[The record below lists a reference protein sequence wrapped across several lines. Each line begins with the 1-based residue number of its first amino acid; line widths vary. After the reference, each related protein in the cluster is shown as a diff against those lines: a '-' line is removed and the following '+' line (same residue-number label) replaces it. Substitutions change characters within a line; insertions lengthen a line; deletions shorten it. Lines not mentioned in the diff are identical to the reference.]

1 MDNSHQI
8 RCPTGLSRTASL
20 ENFRQSGYIASPFTA
35 NELNGKGQIMRGKVG
50 KSKSGKTDWN
60 TYNYKS
66 GLKLDEKVMVAL
78 VKASELYKK
87 DSDAIYKDYGMTFS
101 QYNVLRVLNNSKNGQ
116 NTVTVASKI
125 MLVSGPNMTGI
136 AKRLEKNGFILR
148 KHDPKDERITVL
160 EITPKGKRVLK
171 NIKDAHYENISNY
184 LSGFSELEKENLLG
198 NLKQMFN
205 NSPLK

>member
-1 MDNSHQI
+1 
-8 RCPTGLSRTASL
+8 
-20 ENFRQSGYIASPFTA
+20 
-35 NELNGKGQIMRGKVG
+35 MRGKAD
-50 KSKSGKTDWN
+50 KSRSGKTDWN

-66 GLKLDEKVMVAL
+66 DLKLDEKVMVAL

-116 NTVTVASKI
+116 NTVTIASKI
-125 MLVSGPNMTGI
+125 MLVSGPNMTGV

-184 LSGFSELEKENLLG
+184 LSGFSDQEKESLLG

>member
-1 MDNSHQI
+1 MGAVS
-8 RCPTGLSRTASL
+8 GKK
-20 ENFRQSGYIASPFTA
+20 QSGEP
-35 NELNGKGQIMRGKVG
+35 EWK
-50 KSKSGKTDWN
+50 

-66 GLKLDEKVMVAL
+66 GLKLDEKVMVGL
-78 VKASELYKK
+78 VKASEVYKK

-125 MLVSGPNMTGI
+125 MMVSGPNMTGI

-160 EITPKGKRVLK
+160 EITPKGKRVLN
-171 NIKDAHYENISNY
+171 NIKDAHNENIQNY
-184 LSGFSELEKENLLG
+184 LRGFSESEKKGLLE
-198 NLKQMFN
+198 NLKQVFG
-205 NSPLK
+205 NSPL

>member
-1 MDNSHQI
+1 MGAVS
-8 RCPTGLSRTASL
+8 GKK
-20 ENFRQSGYIASPFTA
+20 QSGEP
-35 NELNGKGQIMRGKVG
+35 EWK
-50 KSKSGKTDWN
+50 

-78 VKASELYKK
+78 VKASEVYKK

-125 MLVSGPNMTGI
+125 MMVSGPNMTGI

-160 EITPKGKRVLK
+160 EITPKGKRVLN
-171 NIKDAHYENISNY
+171 NIKDAHNENIQNY
-184 LSGFSELEKENLLG
+184 LRGFSESEKKGLLE
-198 NLKQMFN
+198 NLKQVFG
-205 NSPLK
+205 NSPL

>member
-1 MDNSHQI
+1 MGAVS
-8 RCPTGLSRTASL
+8 GKK
-20 ENFRQSGYIASPFTA
+20 QSGEP
-35 NELNGKGQIMRGKVG
+35 EWK
-50 KSKSGKTDWN
+50 

-78 VKASELYKK
+78 VKASEVYKK

-101 QYNVLRVLNNSKNGQ
+101 QYNVLRVLNNSQNGQ

-125 MLVSGPNMTGI
+125 MMVSGPNMTGI

-160 EITPKGKRVLK
+160 EITPKGKRVLN
-171 NIKDAHYENISNY
+171 NIKDAHNENIQNY
-184 LSGFSELEKENLLG
+184 LRGFSESEKKGLLE
-198 NLKQMFN
+198 NLKQVFG
-205 NSPLK
+205 NSPL